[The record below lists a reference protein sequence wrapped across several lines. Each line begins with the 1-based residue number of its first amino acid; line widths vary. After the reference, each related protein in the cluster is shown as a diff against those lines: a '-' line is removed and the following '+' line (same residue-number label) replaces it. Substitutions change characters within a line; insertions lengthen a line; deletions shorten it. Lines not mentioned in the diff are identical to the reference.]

1 MAGWMINCK
10 EYALLV
16 SQSLD
21 QPVSFWDKISIKMHQ
36 ILCPACKLIRL
47 QLDSIRTAC
56 RLTPDGEKST
66 GKEGIRL
73 PDDVCEQMKAVLR
86 KTTREKDV

>member
-21 QPVSFWDKISIKMHQ
+21 QPMSFWDKFSIKMHQ

-56 RLTPDGEKST
+56 RLTPEGDASTDQDGN
-66 GKEGIRL
+66 RL
-73 PDDVCEQMKAVLR
+73 PDEVCEQMKAVLR
-86 KTTREKDV
+86 NTAKGKDV

>member
-10 EYALLV
+10 EYASLL

-21 QPVSFWDKISIKMHQ
+21 QPMSFWDKVSIKMHQ

-47 QLDSIRTAC
+47 QLDAIRKAC
-56 RLTPDGEKST
+56 RLTPEGDDST
-66 GKEGIRL
+66 DQEGSRL
-73 PDDVCEQMKAVLR
+73 PDEVCEQMKAVLR
-86 KTTREKDV
+86 KTVKEKDV

>member
-10 EYALLV
+10 EYASLI

-21 QPVSFWDKISIKMHQ
+21 KPLSFWDKMSMIMHQ

-47 QLDSIRTAC
+47 QLDAIRKAC
-56 RLTPDGEKST
+56 RLTP
-66 GKEGIRL
+66 EGDTSAGQEGYRL
-73 PDDVCEQMKAVLR
+73 PDEVCEKMKAVLR
-86 KTTREKDV
+86 KAVKEKDV

>member
-10 EYALLV
+10 EYASLV

-21 QPVSFWDKISIKMHQ
+21 KPVSFWDKISIIMHQ

-47 QLDSIRTAC
+47 QLDAIRKAC
-56 RLTPDGEKST
+56 RLTPEGEAST
-66 GKEGIRL
+66 DQKGRRM
-73 PDDVCEQMKAVLR
+73 PDEVCAQMKAVLR
-86 KTTREKDV
+86 KTVKEKDV